1 MTKADMKADPVD
13 YHLALVRAA
22 TAPPRAAKARVRGAL
37 AHTLPAARPAPSGA
51 ARRSAAWKGLGLL
64 GAGLVAGYWL
74 GLGRVGMPADAGA
87 PIAPAAPIAGIA
99 EHPTPKAVSLP
110 ADGEDPASSQASA
123 PHGEPTNGSADG
135 SIDASAHVG
144 TPAPRARAE
153 TQSARARPDG
163 AVRSQPASV
172 AELMLLSR
180 AERAIRASDGRLAL
194 AFITELEQ
202 EHPGTR
208 FAEERQAL
216 RVLAECLLRE
226 PQAPARAVAFL
237 EARTTSV
244 YSDRVQRLCLT
255 ESAPPFGAASTDGS
269 GQGAH

>member
-37 AHTLPAARPAPSGA
+37 THTLPAARRAPSGTA
-51 ARRSAAWKGLGLL
+51 QRGAAWRGLGLL
-64 GAGLVAGYWL
+64 GTGLVAGYWL
-74 GLGRVGMPADAGA
+74 GLGRVGMPADPVA
-87 PIAPAAPIAGIA
+87 PIAPAAPIASIA
-99 EHPTPKAVSLP
+99 EHSTPKAVALP
-110 ADGEDPASSQASA
+110 TDGEGPASSQASV
-123 PHGEPTNGSADG
+123 PHGEPTNGSV
-135 SIDASAHVG
+135 DASAHVG
-144 TPAPRARAE
+144 APAPRARAE
-153 TQSARARPDG
+153 IQSARARPDG

-202 EHPGTR
+202 DHPGTR

-226 PQAPARAVAFL
+226 PGAQTRAVAFL
-237 EARTTSV
+237 QARPTSV

-255 ESAPPFGAASTDGS
+255 ESAPPNGAASTDGS
-269 GQGAH
+269 GPGAH